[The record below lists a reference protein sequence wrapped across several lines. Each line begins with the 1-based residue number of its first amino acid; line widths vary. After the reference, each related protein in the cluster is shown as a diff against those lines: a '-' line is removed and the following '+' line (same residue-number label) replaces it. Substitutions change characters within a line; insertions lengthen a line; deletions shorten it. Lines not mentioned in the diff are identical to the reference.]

1 MQPKVALV
9 LDALAGIGGG
19 ERVFLTALEL
29 FPGAPVFTLTYVPQV
44 FRDTLVARHPVKA
57 TFIDR
62 LPLAHTHYR
71 AYLPL
76 MPLAV
81 DRMDLSAYDLVISFS
96 YAVAHG
102 VRIIPGQRHI
112 SYTHTPLRYAWRNY
126 KIGGRLSPDQ
136 WLVNGFFRYFR
147 QWDLRSIQPVDQ
159 FAAVSKDIAG
169 WIQRVYRREAQ
180 VIYPPVDLERFQPQH
195 PRDGSYITVSRLVAH
210 KRIDLIVEAFSRLGL
225 PLTIIGDGPELPHL
239 RRLAAQNITFMGYQP
254 DRVVAQSLN
263 RARAFV
269 SASQED
275 FGIAMVEAQA
285 AGCPVITLG
294 KGGALET
301 VLDGK
306 TGLFYTE
313 QTPDSLVDA
322 VERFEPLAD
331 SFSQADLVAN
341 VQRFGKARFL
351 NEFALFAGVDG
362 RSSPENLTQP
372 AAIYARDPMSE
383 TG

>member
-1 MQPKVALV
+1 MLFYEKIMPPKVALV

-29 FPGAPVFTLTYVPQV
+29 FPDAPVYTLTYAPQV
-44 FRDTLVARHPVKA
+44 FRDTLVARHPVMP

-62 LPLAHTHYR
+62 LPQAHTHYR

-81 DRMDLSAYDLVISFS
+81 ERMDLSGFDLVISFS

-102 VRIIPGQRHI
+102 VRIMSPGQRHI

-126 KIGGRLSPDQ
+126 KIGEKVSPNQ

-147 QWDLRSIQPVDQ
+147 QWDVHASQQVDQ
-159 FAAVSKDIAG
+159 FAAVSRDIAG
-169 WIQRVYRREAQ
+169 WIQRVYRREAR
-180 VIYPPVDLERFQPQH
+180 VIYPPVDLERFQPQQ
-195 PRDGSYITVSRLVAH
+195 PRDGAYITVSRLVAH
-210 KRIDLIVEAFSRLGL
+210 KRIDLIVEAFSRLKL
-225 PLTIIGDGPELPHL
+225 PLILIGDGPELL
-239 RRLAAQNITFMGYQP
+239 RLRKMAAPNITFMGYQS

-285 AGCPVITLG
+285 AGGPVITLG

-301 VLDGK
+301 VLDGR
-306 TGLFYTE
+306 TGLFYAE
-313 QTPDSLVDA
+313 QTPESLIEA
-322 VERFEPLAD
+322 IERFETLAD
-331 SFSQADLVAN
+331 SFSTAELVAN
-341 VQRFGKARFL
+341 VQRFSKQRFL
-351 NEFALFAGVDG
+351 KEFAVFAGVV
-362 RSSPENLTQP
+362 
-372 AAIYARDPMSE
+372 
-383 TG
+383 

>member
-1 MQPKVALV
+1 MPPKVALV

-19 ERVFLTALEL
+19 ERVFLSALEL

-44 FRDTLVARHPVKA
+44 FSTTLVARHPVMT

-62 LPLAHTHYR
+62 LPLAHTRYR

-81 DRMDLSAYDLVISFS
+81 DRIDLTEYDLVISFS

-102 VRIIPGQRHI
+102 VRILPGQRHI

-126 KIGGRLSPDQ
+126 KIGGRLAPDM
-136 WLVNGFFRYFR
+136 WLVNWFFRYFR
-147 QWDLRSIQPVDQ
+147 QWDLRSVKQVDQ
-159 FAAVSKDIAG
+159 FAAVSRDIAG
-169 WIQRVYRREAQ
+169 WIRRVYRREAR
-180 VIYPPVDLERFQPQH
+180 VIYPPVDLERFQPQQT
-195 PRDGSYITVSRLVAH
+195 RDGSYITVSRLVAH
-210 KRIDLIVEAFSRLGL
+210 KRIDLIVKAFSLLKL
-225 PLTIIGDGPELPHL
+225 PLTIIGEGPELPHL
-239 RRLAAQNITFMGYQP
+239 RRLAAANITFMGYQS

-306 TGLFYTE
+306 TGLFYAE
-313 QTPDSLVDA
+313 QTPDSLVEA
-322 VERFEPLAD
+322 VQRFESMAD
-331 SFSQADLVAN
+331 SFSTADLVAN
-341 VQRFGKARFL
+341 VQRFSKERFL
-351 NEFALFAGVDG
+351 NEFALFAGLNG
-362 RSSPENLTQP
+362 RGSPESHSHQ
-372 AAIYARDPMSE
+372 AAIFAQDQIGKPE
-383 TG
+383 

>member
-9 LDALAGIGGG
+9 LDSLGVMGGG
-19 ERVFLTALEL
+19 ERVFLSALEL
-29 FPGAPVFTLTYVPQV
+29 FPGAPIFTLVYVPQI
-44 FRDTLVARHPVKA
+44 FSGTLITSHPVMP

-71 AYLPL
+71 AYLPM
-76 MPLAV
+76 MPMAV
-81 DRMDLSAYDLVISFS
+81 EQIDLSEFDLVVSFS

-102 VRIIPGQRHI
+102 VRFRPQQRHI

-126 KIGGRLSPDQ
+126 KIGERLAPDQ
-136 WLVNGFFRYFR
+136 WLVNWFFRYFR
-147 QWDLRSIQPVDQ
+147 QWDLRSVRQVDQ
-159 FAAVSKDIAG
+159 FAAVSRDIAG
-169 WIQRVYRREAQ
+169 WIQRVYRREAR

-210 KRIDLIVEAFSRLGL
+210 KRIDLIVQAFSRLKL
-225 PLTIIGDGPELPHL
+225 PLTIIGDGPELPRL
-239 RRLAAQNITFMGYQP
+239 RMQSMAAPNITFMGYQS

-301 VLDGK
+301 VLEGK
-306 TGLFYTE
+306 TGLFYAQ
-313 QTPDSLVDA
+313 QTPESIIDA
-322 VERFEPLAD
+322 VERFEPLAA
-331 SFSQADLVAN
+331 SFSPADMAAN
-341 VQRFGKARFL
+341 VRRFGKERFL
-351 NEFALFAGVDG
+351 NEFALFAGLG
-362 RSSPENLTQP
+362 ENHFFTYKKP
-372 AAIYARDPMSE
+372 AVFCM
-383 TG
+383 